1 MQKSQ
6 IFCYQILNQYCRFT
20 VLLIK
25 LTTFAQDIADDIFKR
40 KIDRFFS
47 RLYLF
52 TTIIVGKKEKI
63 FRFMIQKRSYSKPT
77 TTCVRMKIEEQ
88 LLTISAATTN
98 PVEGGD
104 PTGGNG
110 STPNPFETSGAAKLY
125 TWDYNEE

>member
-1 MQKSQ
+1 MQ
-6 IFCYQILNQYCRFT
+6 IIRYQILNRYG
-20 VLLIK
+20 VLPILFIK
-25 LTTFAQDIADDIFKR
+25 LSTFAQDIADDIFNR

>member
-1 MQKSQ
+1 MLP
-6 IFCYQILNQYCRFT
+6 FLF
-20 VLLIK
+20 IK
-25 LTTFAQDIADDIFKR
+25 LPTFAIDFADDIFNR
-40 KIDRFFS
+40 IINRFFS

-110 STPNPFETSGAAKLY
+110 STPNPFETSGSAKLY

>member
-1 MQKSQ
+1 MQT
-6 IFCYQILNQYCRFT
+6 IRYQILNRYG
-20 VLLIK
+20 VLPILFIK
-25 LTTFAQDIADDIFKR
+25 LSTFAQDIADDIFNR

-110 STPNPFETSGAAKLY
+110 TTPNPFETSGAAKLY

>member
-1 MQKSQ
+1 LQT
-6 IFCYQILNQYCRFT
+6 IRYQILNRYG
-20 VLLIK
+20 VLPILFIK
-25 LTTFAQDIADDIFKR
+25 LPTFANDFADDVFKR

-110 STPNPFETSGAAKLY
+110 ATPNPFETSGAAKLY

>member
-1 MQKSQ
+1 MQKPQ
-6 IFCYQILNQYCRFT
+6 IVCYSILNQYCKFT

-25 LTTFAQDIADDIFKR
+25 LPTFANDFADDVFKR

-88 LLTISAATTN
+88 LLTISAATTT

>member
-1 MQKSQ
+1 M
-6 IFCYQILNQYCRFT
+6 FCYQILNLYCGFT

-63 FRFMIQKRSYSKPT
+63 FRFYDSK
-77 TTCVRMKIEEQ
+77 K
-88 LLTISAATTN
+88 
-98 PVEGGD
+98 
-104 PTGGNG
+104 
-110 STPNPFETSGAAKLY
+110 KLFKAHNY
-125 TWDYNEE
+125 VCTYEN

>member
-1 MQKSQ
+1 MQ
-6 IFCYQILNQYCRFT
+6 IIRYQILNRYG
-20 VLLIK
+20 VLPILFIK
-25 LTTFAQDIADDIFKR
+25 LSTFAQDIADDIFNR
-40 KIDRFFS
+40 RIDRFFS

-110 STPNPFETSGAAKLY
+110 TTPNPFETSGAAKLY

>member
-1 MQKSQ
+1 MLP
-6 IFCYQILNQYCRFT
+6 FLF
-20 VLLIK
+20 IK
-25 LTTFAQDIADDIFKR
+25 LSTFAIDIADDIFNK

-52 TTIIVGKKEKI
+52 TTIIIGKKEKI
-63 FRFMIQKRSYSKPT
+63 FRFMIQKRSYLKPT
-77 TTCVRMKIEEQ
+77 TTCVRMNIGEH

-110 STPNPFETSGAAKLY
+110 ATPNPFDTPGAAKLH

>member
-1 MQKSQ
+1 MG
-6 IFCYQILNQYCRFT
+6 
-20 VLLIK
+20 LLSSSIK
-25 LTTFAQDIADDIFKR
+25 LTTFAHDIADDIFKR